1 MRPTLLAFHVM
12 GDRLNRLRFACMRQA
27 ILLSPVPPEDFTQ
40 PLGALCG
47 LTPRL
52 TETPPAEPL
61 SGEMLVMAN
70 LSRQQAE
77 RLLAALKQARLV
89 FPLKAVLT
97 PTNAAW
103 DAARLYR
110 ELTAER
116 EAIARQEHASHAP
129 EEPSQ
134 PSANTPTHPS

>member
-1 MRPTLLAFHVM
+1 MRPTLLAFNVT
-12 GDRLNRLRFACMRQA
+12 GDRLNRLRFACMRQS
-27 ILLSPVPPEDFTQ
+27 ILLSPVPQEDFAQ

-47 LTPRL
+47 LTPRAA
-52 TETPPAEPL
+52 EAPSAEPL
-61 SGEMLVMAN
+61 PGEMLVMAN

-77 RLLAALKQARLV
+77 RLLAALKQAHLA

-103 DAARLYR
+103 DASRLYW

-116 EAIARQEHASHAP
+116 EAIARQGRAEHQAD
-129 EEPSQ
+129 ETKPSV
-134 PSANTPTHPS
+134 